1 MSFIQY
7 KQLPVDDSW
16 DAIVVGS
23 GVGGL
28 TTAALLSGYAGQ
40 KVLVLERHYI
50 PGGYTHVFRRDG
62 YEWDVGVHY
71 VGEIHDRESP
81 LRRIFD
87 RITNGQLEWARMPDI
102 YDRVVIGERIYD
114 LVSGVERYRACL
126 KKYFPQEAIAIDG
139 YIAAVRAV
147 RGKIDL
153 FSMEKAIPGPIAF
166 LIGGFLR
173 KPFLRLANCKTLDVL
188 RGLTS
193 NKELLALFAAQWGDY
208 GLPPGKSSFGMHAII
223 ANHYFEG
230 GNYPVGGASRIA
242 ETIAPVIEK
251 SGGRIVT
258 NAEVS
263 RILVHEN
270 KAVGVRMADGREFRA
285 HTIISDAGTRRTLD
299 DLVIESDA
307 SVEKTRTEIHSIP
320 PSIAHICLYVG
331 ARESASKLGL
341 SGTNIWVHPTP
352 DLDANFQRSQSD
364 PSAPFSALYF
374 SFPSAK
380 DPDFERRHPGRST
393 IEAVTLAPY
402 AWFEQWEGTEWK
414 RRDDEY
420 TAFKTDLSARLQTAL
435 QQYVPALAGK
445 IDYAELSTPLSTQHF
460 MSYRRGEVYGLSA
473 TPERFQVRSLR
484 PRTPIRNLYLTGQ
497 DIVTPGVA
505 GATYGGVITASY
517 LLRRNLVADFAKPA
531 TKLKRATTPAATSDH
546 RTAVCGRYL
555 LNGTEGQ
562 PLYKLLLRKPA
573 KHQDRS
579 DRQERRR

>member
-1 MSFIQY
+1 MSFTQY
-7 KQLPVDDSW
+7 KQLPIDDSW

-23 GVGGL
+23 GIGGL

-87 RITNGQLEWARMPDI
+87 RITNGQLEWARMPDV
-102 YDRVVIGERIYD
+102 YDRVVIGDRTYD
-114 LVSGVERYRACL
+114 LDSGVERYRARL
-126 KKYFPQEAIAIDG
+126 KEYFPQESTAIDG
-139 YIAAVRAV
+139 YISAVQSV
-147 RGKIDL
+147 CSKIDL

-173 KPFLRLANCKTLDVL
+173 RPFLHWANRTTLDVL

-193 NKELLALFAAQWGDY
+193 NKELLALLAAQWGDY
-208 GLPPGKSSFGMHAII
+208 GLPPAKSSFGMHAIV

-251 SGGRIVT
+251 SGGRIVA

-263 RILVHEN
+263 NIVVHEN
-270 KAVGVRMADGREFRA
+270 KAVGVRMADGREIRA
-285 HTIISDAGTRRTLD
+285 RTIISDAGARRTFD
-299 DLVIESDA
+299 DLLIEASS
-307 SVEKTRTEIHSIP
+307 SVEKTREAIHSIP
-320 PSIAHICLYVG
+320 PSVAHICLYAG
-331 ARESASKLGL
+331 ARETASKLGL

-352 DLDANFQRSQSD
+352 DLDANVQRSESD

-420 TAFKTDLSARLQTAL
+420 RAFKSDLSARLQTAL
-435 QQYVPALAGK
+435 EQYVPALAGK
-445 IDYAELSTPLSTQHF
+445 IDYTELSTPLTTQHF
-460 MSYRRGEVYGLSA
+460 MSYRRGEIYGLSA

-484 PRTPIRNLYLTGQ
+484 PRTPIRKLYLTGQ

-505 GATYGGVITASY
+505 GATYGGLITASY
-517 LLRRNLVADFAKPA
+517 LLRRNLAADFSKPA
-531 TKLKRATTPAATSDH
+531 TKLKIATRPLQHHTTEPQSAA
-546 RTAVCGRYL
+546 V
-555 LNGTEGQ
+555 
-562 PLYKLLLRKPA
+562 
-573 KHQDRS
+573 
-579 DRQERRR
+579 